1 MSYVEILLKLNKSK
15 KILFT
20 VFLIC
25 MISGHLMQKFSSK
38 NYTFKFNI
46 FFPTGSFA
54 IFPQKQEIYSNFQS
68 SILTE
73 LVKNNYTIRRKPSIE
88 NAYSISATI
97 KENNSEIFIK
107 KKKEVIKIF
116 QLQKKNLLRLISDN
130 YNITNNTLTELEE
143 MGIQTTKIITPAQEL
158 LKRLKEK
165 KELEGMGIQTNMIKK
180 KIDGN
185 LIKSID
191 VNIINSIRNIKFE
204 LMYIELEKE
213 FVYKSVTEFNN
224 IIFPKE
230 LTRIKQINYYVLMI
244 VMFVALVTLYTTY
257 LIIADDFKKKAKKIK
272 NIK

>member
-25 MISGHLMQKFSSK
+25 MISGLLMQKLNSK

-116 QLQKKNLLRLISDN
+116 QLQKKNLIRLISDN

-191 VNIINSIRNIKFE
+191 VNIINSIRQIKFE

-230 LTRIKQINYYVLMI
+230 LTRIKQINYYLLMI

-257 LIIADDFKKKAKKIK
+257 LVIADDFKKKAKKIK

>member
-73 LVKNNYTIRRKPSIE
+73 LVKNNYTIRRRPSIE

-143 MGIQTTKIITPAQEL
+143 MGIKTSKI
-158 LKRLKEK
+158 EK
-165 KELEGMGIQTNMIKK
+165 KV
-180 KIDGN
+180 DGN

-191 VNIINSIRNIKFE
+191 VNIINSIRQIKFE

-213 FVYKSVTEFNN
+213 FIYKSVSEFNN

-244 VMFVALVTLYTTY
+244 VMFVALVILYTTY